1 MRLRFVSVLAILSFM
16 SFACH
21 STYLVNPDQF
31 ARLQRAGET
40 PVQKVESISGA
51 ELEVTSDSKIFVRS
65 TGGRRYPITP
75 FNFMMTGSQ
84 LVAPDRDYI
93 LMTDGIG
100 SYEVDVPNANKTIML
115 IGAGVLAVGGAIGL
129 IIFTQGQKT
138 SL

>member
-1 MRLRFVSVLAILSFM
+1 MRLRFVSVLATLSFLT
-16 SFACH
+16 FACN
-21 STYLVNPDQF
+21 STYLVEQEQF
-31 ARLQRAGET
+31 AKLQRAGET
-40 PVQKVESISGA
+40 PVQKVESLSGA
-51 ELEVTSDSKIFVRS
+51 ELGVTADSKIFVRS

-115 IGAGVLAVGGAIGL
+115 IGAGVLAVGGAITFL
-129 IIFTQGQKT
+129 ILTTGEKSVQ
-138 SL
+138 

>member
-1 MRLRFVSVLAILSFM
+1 MRVRFVSVLAILSFF

-21 STYLVNPDQF
+21 STYLVKQEQF
-31 ARLQRAGET
+31 GLLQRAGET
-40 PVQKVESISGA
+40 PVQKVESLSGA
-51 ELEVTSDSKIFVRS
+51 ELEVTTDSKIFVRS

-75 FNFMMTGSQ
+75 FNFMMSGSQ

-115 IGAGVLAVGGAIGL
+115 IGAGVLAVGGAITFL
-129 IIFTQGQKT
+129 ILTTGEKSVQ
-138 SL
+138 

>member
-1 MRLRFVSVLAILSFM
+1 MRLRFVSVIAIFSFF

-21 STYLVNPDQF
+21 STYMVEQEQF
-31 ARLQRAGET
+31 AKLQRAGET
-40 PVQKVESISGA
+40 PVQKVESLSGS

-75 FNFMMTGSQ
+75 FNFLMTGSQ

-93 LMTDGIG
+93 LMTNGIG

-115 IGAGVLAVGGAIGL
+115 IAAGVLAVGGAITFLVLSTGEKSV
-129 IIFTQGQKT
+129 Q
-138 SL
+138 

>member
-1 MRLRFVSVLAILSFM
+1 MRLRLVAVLAAFSFL

-21 STYLVNPDQF
+21 STYLVEQTQF
-31 ARLQRAGET
+31 AKLQRAGET
-40 PVQKVESISGA
+40 PVQKVEALSGA
-51 ELEVTSDSKIFVRS
+51 EIEVTTDSKIFVRS

-100 SYEVDVPNANKTIML
+100 AYEVDVPNANKTIML
-115 IGAGVLAVGGAIGL
+115 IAGGVLAIGGAITFVILSSGEKSV
-129 IIFTQGQKT
+129 Q
-138 SL
+138 

>member
-1 MRLRFVSVLAILSFM
+1 MRLRFVSVFATLSFL

-21 STYLVNPDQF
+21 STYMVEQEQF
-31 ARLQRAGET
+31 AKLQRAGET
-40 PVQKVESISGA
+40 PVQKLESLSGS

-75 FNFMMTGSQ
+75 FNFFMTGNQ

-93 LMTDGIG
+93 LMTSGIG

-115 IGAGVLAVGGAIGL
+115 IGAGVLAVGGAITFLVLSTGEKSV
-129 IIFTQGQKT
+129 Q
-138 SL
+138 